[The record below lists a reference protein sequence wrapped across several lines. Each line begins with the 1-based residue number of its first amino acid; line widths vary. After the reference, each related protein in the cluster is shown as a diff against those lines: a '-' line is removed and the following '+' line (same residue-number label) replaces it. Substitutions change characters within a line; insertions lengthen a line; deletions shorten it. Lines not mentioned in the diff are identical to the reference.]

1 ASFHAVGSLGNL
13 PLRSNRGERTTRG
26 DDHNTRV
33 RSAPAAATVTGS
45 KLPAESIHAAAS
57 PRRVADATKRAA
69 SEVLPVLTGPTISL
83 ILPRTIP
90 APSRRSIRVSPE
102 LRRRSLRVSSRPVKT
117 PVISK
122 VCSFLTDPASR
133 AESAWESPVKGLE

>member
-45 KLPAESIHAAAS
+45 KLPAESIHAAVS
-57 PRRVADATKRAA
+57 PPRVADATKQAA
-69 SEVLPVLTGPTISL
+69 SEVLPAPTGPTISL

-90 APSRRSIRVSPE
+90 APRIRSIRVSPE
-102 LRRRSLRVSSRPVKT
+102 LKRRALRVSSRPVKT
-117 PVISK
+117 PVISRA
-122 VCSFLTDPASR
+122 CSAWIDPAR
-133 AESAWESPVKGLE
+133 GPESV